1 MEATTRLETASSNIQ
16 EIFHHLCESKTSISL
31 LTDTNETI
39 SCIIEA
45 LDGTNKFQVKLK
57 DKSKRQLIKPNME
70 YSIGCGGKDGEIYS
84 FICKCLDEGAV
95 LATLT
100 LPQEITV
107 LEQRNHERFN
117 TLNMKNPYLEL
128 VTKSGE
134 NKIIYILNDLSQGGL
149 SFLIPKHLEDTIKIG
164 DKIYIKRMGK
174 QLFKEP
180 ISGIV
185 IHKNPLTTVSSSS
198 IRIGVRFLDTP
209 NN

>member
-16 EIFHHLCESKTSISL
+16 EIFHQLCESKTNISL
-31 LTDTNETI
+31 LTDTNETV
-39 SCIIEA
+39 SCIIQA
-45 LDGTNKFQVKLK
+45 LDGPNKFQVKLK
-57 DKSKRQLIKPNME
+57 DKSKMELIRPNTE
-70 YSIGCGGKDGEIYS
+70 YSLGCGGKDGEIYS
-84 FICKCLDEGAV
+84 FICKCIDEGAIV
-95 LATLT
+95 ATLSI
-100 LPQEITV
+100 PDQIQV
-107 LEQRNHERFN
+107 LEQRTHERFN

-128 VTKSGE
+128 VTSKGE

-164 DKIYIKRMGK
+164 DKVYIKRMGK

-185 IHKNPLTTVSSSS
+185 IHKNPLTNVSSSS

-209 NN
+209 NL

>member
-45 LDGTNKFQVKLK
+45 LDGSSKFQVKLK
-57 DKSKRQLIKPNME
+57 DKSKRELLKPNME

-128 VTKSGE
+128 VTKTGE
-134 NKIIYILNDLSQGGL
+134 SKTIYILNDLSQGGL

-164 DKIYIKRMGK
+164 DKIYIKKMGK
-174 QLFKEP
+174 QLFTDP